1 MTFPCLDTTLV
12 TSDSRESHVAIMK
25 PEEQYRQ
32 WPAWLAGTSSTS
44 RAKENGETTKVYTDG
59 FMKVKN
65 ATSKFSLCCFDL
77 SSSPKCR
84 FLLQEGLNLRSLD
97 TLPPSWVASCWY
109 HCSSMK
115 EMISGVP
122 SMILSY
128 FLKIQNLSPIASC
141 SVTLPQGVWRKGRK
155 GRKEMLS
162 SLLGSWTGKNEKSG
176 TRHQSLKNTVYL
188 KFSKGAQHF

>member
-122 SMILSY
+122 SMIDLY
-128 FLKIQNLSPIASC
+128 TAAVKNCCLRTERHLTALFYPRLHWNLTPAITKVLA
-141 SVTLPQGVWRKGRK
+141 
-155 GRKEMLS
+155 
-162 SLLGSWTGKNEKSG
+162 NKSN
-176 TRHQSLKNTVYL
+176 LEWD
-188 KFSKGAQHF
+188 